1 MSQLFLP
8 FDTET
13 GGFNEKKADLLTFY
27 MAVMDESFTILDEVY
42 LLLKPDGDRFPI
54 AEAGALA
61 VNKINI
67 QEHLANPLTV
77 TYSEGKKRLVEM
89 LKKHLKKNGR
99 YSNLKPMGYNIP
111 FDERWSQ
118 EYLLPKEEWLA
129 LIHYKSIDVMAN
141 MDFLKDVGWFPKE
154 LGNLESVVDY
164 LGLPKRPAHNA
175 KEDTLMCVDVHKK
188 ILDIMRSK
196 KDGGGGGNTQD
207 LIALLEA
214 E

>member
-27 MAVMDESFTILDEVY
+27 MAVMDESFTLLDE
-42 LLLKPDGDRFPI
+42 LDLKLKPDGGRFPI

-67 QEHLANPLTV
+67 AEHMANPATV
-77 TYSEGKKRLVEM
+77 TYSEGKAKLVAM

-99 YSNLKPMGYNIP
+99 YSNLTVLGYNVP
-111 FDERWSQ
+111 FDERWTQ
-118 EYLLPKEEWLA
+118 EYLLEKDEWLF
-129 LIHYKSIDVMAN
+129 LIHYKSLDVMQN
-141 MDFLKDVGWFPKE
+141 VDFLKHAKWFPKD

-164 LGLPKRPAHNA
+164 LGLPKRGAHNA
-175 KEDTLMCVDVHKK
+175 KEDTLMAVDVHKR
-188 ILDIMRSK
+188 IMSIMESK
-196 KDGGGGGNTQD
+196 KDGGGGGSTQD
-207 LIALLEA
+207 LISL
-214 E
+214 